1 MRWPTKPVFLR
12 KTGLTGL
19 PPGCKSRSATWQK
32 QHHMPEYRAYIIGYD
47 GHFQSSVNLE
57 CADDAEASDEAKK
70 LVDGHDVELW
80 QRDRMVAKFEHSAEG
95 P

>member
-1 MRWPTKPVFLR
+1 MGLQSKSVSR
-12 KTGLTGL
+12 KTGLTV
-19 PPGCKSRSATWQK
+19 SRPYVRAVLQPK
-32 QHHMPEYRAYIIGYD
+32 QHHMAEYRAYVIGCD
-47 GHFQSSVNLE
+47 AIFKSSVNLE